1 MEKIFFLNRKFLP
14 ESEAKVSVTTH
25 SFNYGTGVF
34 EGIRAFWN
42 NGKQQ
47 LFVLALKEHLMRFKN
62 SCKILKICLPYSVEE
77 LSQIVL
83 EILRVNNYREDVY
96 IRPLAFKSSEKIGV
110 KLIDLEDGLT
120 IFAVPFGSYFENE
133 ERVRAIVSSWRRI
146 SDNAI
151 PARAKC
157 CGAYIN
163 SALSKTEALEAGVD
177 ECIVLNENGK
187 VSEAS
192 AANIFIVRNGVVAT
206 PPVTANILEGIT
218 RNIVITLLQKE
229 FGIEVQE
236 REIDRTELYVAD
248 EVLITG
254 TACNISSVVEIDKRQ
269 IGKGKI
275 GNIGKSL
282 RRVYFEIVRGEN
294 SKYSYLLT
302 PVY

>member
-1 MEKIFFLNRKFLP
+1 MEKIFFLNGKFLP